1 MAGIF
6 GFFDYTKP
14 GPGIPKDAPPKPRI
28 VVFFGILQR
37 KFWNLIKINMLFML
51 FNLPAII
58 GMLFASTFVF
68 DQNVNDPLGD
78 LIVRFAFGL
87 FFIAIPVIT
96 VGPAQAGFTYILRNY
111 AREEH
116 AFLWWDFKDTALKNF
131 KQSIII
137 SIIDFAV
144 MIVAGISMRFYF
156 HKITENSI
164 WSFPAGLVIVAFD
177 VFLMMH
183 LYIYPM
189 LITFKLTVK
198 QIYKNALIFAFI
210 KLIPNALILLLCFA
224 IVFATF
230 LNYLIGIIL
239 LIFITYSLIGLIT
252 NFYVNPIIKKYMIDK
267 FNENAG
273 NEKSESGVEEGSK

>member
-1 MAGIF
+1 
-6 GFFDYTKP
+6 
-14 GPGIPKDAPPKPRI
+14 
-28 VVFFGILQR
+28 
-37 KFWNLIKINMLFML
+37 
-51 FNLPAII
+51 
-58 GMLFASTFVF
+58 
-68 DQNVNDPLGD
+68 
-78 LIVRFAFGL
+78 
-87 FFIAIPVIT
+87 
-96 VGPAQAGFTYILRNY
+96 
-111 AREEH
+111 
-116 AFLWWDFKDTALKNF
+116 
-131 KQSIII
+131 
-137 SIIDFAV
+137 
-144 MIVAGISMRFYF
+144 
-156 HKITENSI
+156 
-164 WSFPAGLVIVAFD
+164 
-177 VFLMMH
+177 
-183 LYIYPM
+183 M